1 MNKERKELTQMAGE
15 AAAHLEQT
23 IIPFWKKLRDD
34 EYGGYYGWFSYN
46 LELDKKAVKGCILNS
61 RITWFFSNAYT
72 VLKNAGKVE
81 ESLLSEAQHGYEFLK
96 EHCIDKE
103 NGGIFWSL
111 KYDGTP
117 EDTTKHTYNQAFC
130 IYALSSYFEAS
141 GDREALELAYK
152 LFHLIEEKCTDNI
165 GYLEAFTIDFQPE
178 SNEKLSENGVLAD
191 KTMNTLLHVFEA
203 YTEFVRVTKPLA
215 DVWAVDARTQ
225 VENRLMWI
233 MDTLAEKVYNPKLHR
248 QEVFF
253 DREYHSILD
262 LHSYG
267 HDIETAWLMDRG
279 VEVLGN
285 EEYAEKM
292 TPITKD
298 LTAEIYRTA
307 FDGHSLANECDRGVV
322 NENRVWWVQAETVI
336 GFVNGYEKEPEK
348 TEYLQ
353 AALHTWKF
361 IKNHVIDKR
370 EGSEWYW
377 EVHKDGSPIEGR
389 PIVEP
394 WKCPYHNGRMCLE
407 LMKRA
412 GKEKTDL

>member
-1 MNKERKELTQMAGE
+1 MMKKELLAKE
-15 AAAHLEQT
+15 AKEQLKET
-23 IIPFWKKLRDD
+23 IIPFWKNLRDD
-34 EYGGYYGWFSYN
+34 QYGGYYGWLSYD
-46 LELDKKAVKGCILNS
+46 LVLDKKAAKGCILNS

-72 VLKNAGKVE
+72 VLKNAGEVD
-81 ESLLSEAQHGYEFLK
+81 ESLLSEAEHGYKFLRDK
-96 EHCIDKE
+96 CIDKE

-141 GDREALELAYK
+141 GDREALELAYR
-152 LFHLIEEKCTDNI
+152 LFELIEKKCTDEI
-165 GYLEAFTIDFQPE
+165 GYLEAFTVDFKPE

-203 YTEFVRVTKPLA
+203 YTEFVRVTKTLTDKA
-215 DVWAVDARTQ
+215 AVNARKE
-225 VENRLMWI
+225 VEKRLMWI
-233 MDTLAEKVYNPKLHR
+233 MDTFAEKVYNPHLHR

-279 VEVLGN
+279 VEVLGRDD
-285 EEYAEKM
+285 YSKKM

-298 LTAEIYRTA
+298 LTNQIYKVA

-336 GFVNGYEKEPEK
+336 GFLNGYEKEPEK
-348 TEYLQ
+348 TEYLE
-353 AALHTWKF
+353 AAVSEWKF
-361 IKNHVIDKR
+361 IKEYVIDKR
-370 EGSEWYW
+370 KGSEWFW
-377 EVHKDGSPIEGR
+377 EVHKDGSPIVGR

-394 WKCPYHNGRMCLE
+394 WKCPYHNGRMCME
-407 LMKRA
+407 LIKRN
-412 GKEKTDL
+412 KNLI

>member
-1 MNKERKELTQMAGE
+1 MMNEKQRLAKEARE
-15 AAAHLEQT
+15 HLEQT

-34 EYGGYYGWFSYN
+34 QYGGYYGWLSYD

-72 VLKNAGKVE
+72 VLKNAGKAD
-81 ESLLSEAQHGYEFLK
+81 ESLLSEAEHGYEFLK
-96 EHCIDKE
+96 EKCIDKK

-111 KYDGTP
+111 NYDGTP

-141 GDREALELAYK
+141 GDREALETAYQ
-152 LFHLIEEKCTDNI
+152 LFELIEEKCTDEI
-165 GYLEAFTIDFQPE
+165 GYLEAFTIDFKPE

-203 YTEFVRVTKPLA
+203 YTEFVRVTKTL
-215 DVWAVDARTQ
+215 DDTWAVNARSK
-225 VENRLMWI
+225 VEKRLMWI
-233 MDTLAEKVYNPKLHR
+233 MDTFAEKVYNPKLHR

-279 VEVLGN
+279 VEVLGRDD
-285 EEYAEKM
+285 YRRKM

-298 LTAEIYRTA
+298 LTNQIFHVA

-336 GFVNGYEKEPEK
+336 GFLNGYEKEPK
-348 TEYLQ
+348 RTEYLE
-353 AALHTWKF
+353 AAVSEWEF
-361 IKNHVIDKR
+361 IKEYVIDKR
-370 EGSEWYW
+370 TGSEWFW
-377 EVHKDGSPIEGR
+377 EVKKDGSPIEGR
-389 PIVEP
+389 PVVEP
-394 WKCPYHNGRMCLE
+394 WKCPYHNGRMCME
-407 LMKRA
+407 LIKRA
-412 GKEKTDL
+412 EK